1 MIHIRTIRSVW
12 LRLLFAILVV
22 LAAAWF
28 RVLLMGSHQPRVL
41 FVTLY
46 PAVMI
51 AAMFGGIYAG
61 LFATALSAFIAAAWL
76 EPTGFL
82 VIEDPIDWLGM
93 GIFIISNIM
102 ISLLA
107 ESLLRARAQAE
118 AANKAKSDFLANMSH
133 EIRTPMNGIIG
144 SIELALMREPSSS
157 VRNYLDMGRKSAL
170 NLLDIVNDI
179 LDLSKIEAG
188 KFELQKQPF
197 DLDQCVAEVVEALAS
212 IAERKGVD
220 LRQGIDSEVP
230 RQLVGDAVRL
240 KQVLT
245 NLIGNAIKFTDQG
258 RILVNVEDAGR
269 AGDGRVR
276 IRFSV
281 RDTGIGIA
289 PDRIGHIFDSFY
301 QANIE
306 NQAKYGGTGLG
317 LAISK
322 RLVDM
327 MDGEIGV
334 ESSPGE
340 GSHFFFTA
348 LFGPA
353 GAEQMEIV
361 KTARVEVHKLDVPS
375 LNILLAEDNQ
385 INQLVAVELLQ
396 KNGHRVTAVE
406 NGAQALEALS
416 GNAFDLVLMDV
427 RMPEMD
433 GETATKAIREGRTG
447 DPDMPVIALTAY
459 ALKEDRE
466 HLLAAGMDDYI
477 SKPIDPDELNDAIS
491 RVMQKKGRRS

>member
-1 MIHIRTIRSVW
+1 MIYIRTVRSLW
-12 LRLLFAILVV
+12 LRLLIAILIV
-22 LAAAWF
+22 LVAAWF
-28 RVLLMGSHQPRVL
+28 RILLLGPHEPRVI

-51 AAMFGGIYAG
+51 AAMIGGIYAG
-61 LFATALSAFIAAAWL
+61 LLATTLSAFLAAVWL

-82 VIEDPIDWLGM
+82 LIEDIIDWLGM

-107 ESLLRARAQAE
+107 ESLFRARAQAE

-133 EIRTPMNGIIG
+133 ELRTPMNGIIG
-144 SIELALMREPSSS
+144 SIELALMKEPSTS

-188 KFELQKQPF
+188 KFELQRIPF
-197 DLDQCVAEVVEALAS
+197 DLDRCVTDVVEALEG

-230 RQLVGDAVRL
+230 RRIVGDAVRL

-258 RILVNVEDAGR
+258 RILVNVEDAGQ

-289 PDRIGHIFDSFY
+289 QDRLGHVFDSFY

-322 RLVDM
+322 RLVEM

-334 ESSPGE
+334 ESALGE

-348 LFGPA
+348 LFGLV
-353 GAEQMEIV
+353 GAEQAIMPEPTRTEAE
-361 KTARVEVHKLDVPS
+361 KAGLRGLE
-375 LNILLAEDNQ
+375 ILLAEDNE

-396 KNGHRVTAVE
+396 KKGHHVTAVE

-416 GNAFDLVLMDV
+416 RNSFDLVLMDV

-433 GETATKAIREGRTG
+433 GEAATKAIRAGQAG
-447 DPDMPVIALTAY
+447 DPDVPVVALTAY

-477 SKPIDPDELNDAIS
+477 SKPIDPDELESVIR
-491 RVMQKKGRRS
+491 RVFEKKGK

>member
-1 MIHIRTIRSVW
+1 MIHIRTVRSLW
-12 LRLLFAILVV
+12 LRLFIAILVV
-22 LAAAWF
+22 LVAAWL
-28 RVLLMGSHQPRVL
+28 RILLIGSHQPRVL

-51 AAMFGGIYAG
+51 AAMVGGIYAG
-61 LFATALSAFIAAAWL
+61 LLATALASFLAAVWL

-82 VIEDPIDWLGM
+82 IIEDVIDWLGM

-133 EIRTPMNGIIG
+133 ELRTPMNGIIG
-144 SIELALMREPSSS
+144 SIELALMKDPSTS

-188 KFELQKQPF
+188 KFELQRIPF
-197 DLDQCVAEVVEALAS
+197 DLDQCVTDVVEALEG

-230 RQLVGDAVRL
+230 RRLVGDAVRL

-258 RILVNVEDAGR
+258 RILVNVEDAGQ
-269 AGDGRVR
+269 GSDGRVR

-289 PDRIGHIFDSFY
+289 PDRIKHVFDSFY

-306 NQAKYGGTGLG
+306 NLAKYGGTGLG

-322 RLVDM
+322 RLVEM

-334 ESSPGE
+334 ESSLGE

-348 LFGPA
+348 LFGLA
-353 GAEQMEIV
+353 GAEQAKMPEPTRAEAE
-361 KTARVEVHKLDVPS
+361 KAGLRGLE
-375 LNILLAEDNQ
+375 ILLAEDNE

-396 KNGHRVTAVE
+396 KKGHRVTAVE
-406 NGAQALEALS
+406 NGAKALEALS
-416 GNAFDLVLMDV
+416 SNTFDLVLMDV

-433 GETATKAIREGRTG
+433 GEAATKAIRGGQAG
-447 DPDMPVIALTAY
+447 DPDIPVVALTAY

-477 SKPIDPDELNDAIS
+477 SKPIDPDELESVIR
-491 RVMQKKGRRS
+491 RVFEKKGRRS